1 MAFHE
6 QCFAG
11 RKIGLEVFTMMLAQI
26 LASVDK
32 TVIEELTL
40 VSFIRGVAATSAAFS
55 LF

>member
-11 RKIGLEVFTMMLAQI
+11 SEIGLEVFTMMLAQV

-32 TVIEELTL
+32 SVI
-40 VSFIRGVAATSAAFS
+40 A
-55 LF
+55 